1 MSRNWHTFIKLLFKM
16 RKLVPLTILLL
27 VCIACGNI
35 QEVHDGLLRIPV
47 NVDDATTDASTFLE
61 KIEIV
66 PLETNDS
73 VLFNYP
79 SEVIYDKNTNMY
91 AVTSRMD
98 VFTFTGEGKAIG
110 NSTKKRGQG
119 PDEYSMILDMKF
131 NHFLNGIDLLNPYGV
146 IYTYSPTFELLAR
159 RNFKPEFPVNH
170 FMALDT
176 NNYAFTFPFIW
187 TDQEVAFVNIETG
200 NTVNAKYQGTISE
213 GNGLKHQYF
222 HKVGDRFYFIP
233 RGVNYNIYQIDT
245 LKKEIFPIIYL
256 DFGEA
261 EIKEDGLPGR
271 ASGKRTDNDK
281 ERMKIADDFSAR
293 HNFLREST
301 THFIPM
307 QTLLSEN
314 YIYIFIVKGQERYGR
329 HYIYNRVKKKGYLI
343 KIDVPF
349 CMYDCFGIDDNV
361 LLAICQPTELPQYVD
376 CQFMTEKEI
385 AKMERLKEDD
395 NPVIIKYYLKR

>member
-1 MSRNWHTFIKLLFKM
+1 M

-131 NHFLNGIDLLNPYGV
+131 NHFLNGIDLLNPYGI
-146 IYTYSPTFELLAR
+146 IYT
-159 RNFKPEFPVNH
+159 
-170 FMALDT
+170 
-176 NNYAFTFPFIW
+176 
-187 TDQEVAFVNIETG
+187 
-200 NTVNAKYQGTISE
+200 
-213 GNGLKHQYF
+213 
-222 HKVGDRFYFIP
+222 
-233 RGVNYNIYQIDT
+233 
-245 LKKEIFPIIYL
+245 
-256 DFGEA
+256 
-261 EIKEDGLPGR
+261 
-271 ASGKRTDNDK
+271 
-281 ERMKIADDFSAR
+281 
-293 HNFLREST
+293 
-301 THFIPM
+301 
-307 QTLLSEN
+307 LS
-314 YIYIFIVKGQERYGR
+314 
-329 HYIYNRVKKKGYLI
+329 LI
-343 KIDVPF
+343 HI
-349 CMYDCFGIDDNV
+349 
-361 LLAICQPTELPQYVD
+361 
-376 CQFMTEKEI
+376 
-385 AKMERLKEDD
+385 
-395 NPVIIKYYLKR
+395 